1 MTRVRATAYP
11 QSFFTWINPAV
22 TVAGRRGNRA
32 GMFGQISNGES
43 AAALVAAHGQGARQ
57 KVVDQIVIAIRAHD
71 LPAAKRWEEVGRVV
85 DQRLEARG

>member
-1 MTRVRATAYP
+1 M
-11 QSFFTWINPAV
+11 
-22 TVAGRRGNRA
+22 
-32 GMFGQISNGES
+32 
-43 AAALVAAHGQGARQ
+43 AAHGQGARQ